1 MSLCADFQ
9 DTHGNGDQLKSIERL
24 LTVNDAADSQIRIT
38 SEGSTYLDDL
48 DNTHEDQVENHLEV
62 SKGE

>member
-9 DTHGNGDQLKSIERL
+9 DTGGNGDQLKSIESL
-24 LTVNDAADSQIRIT
+24 LATKDVGLSRIT
-38 SEGSTYLDDL
+38 SAGSTCLDDL